1 MTQAYFPQGE
11 EKKKSI
17 SPSGKTTEPYFRLGG
32 RLDWQKSVSHLV
44 AKVVLLTYQLSNFPD
59 LTGIYVDERCVLV
72 RSSEMR
78 IDCFPDE
85 VRV

>member
-1 MTQAYFPQGE
+1 
-11 EKKKSI
+11 
-17 SPSGKTTEPYFRLGG
+17 
-32 RLDWQKSVSHLV
+32 V